1 MPLFLG
7 CQCWYSFNDKTPFP
21 DAKTTLTPCAH
32 ANLFF
37 FFLNLKDYIPYLS
50 NVLHSD
56 KI

>member
-37 FFLNLKDYIPYLS
+37 FFFELEGLYPLL
-50 NVLHSD
+50 V
-56 KI
+56 